1 MNKGI
6 IMEVHNRYLILLTS
20 EGEFVKGKKQDG
32 VHVGEE
38 IVFHHFR
45 EPLYTQLSNVMT
57 ILPKPVL
64 MMVASIVFVFAIL
77 YPTFNQKSVY
87 AYVSMETNIFVEF
100 EVDEHLHV
108 IDINTKDV
116 DTRNLIAQLDWKGK
130 DVSEVITSILEKSEI
145 VGLINSADN
154 ILVTSVLVKN
164 NSTHDDV
171 LSEIEEV
178 RSSHE
183 NIEYVEGTIEERTMA
198 QEQGVS
204 TGEYLKT
211 QLESSEP
218 NIETNQHEN
227 NGDKTL
233 DSSFQDIKVTASNDL
248 LKISSAQEDID
259 ISKDKDMGGISIEMP
274 ESSLST
280 SSNKETEQST
290 QRELSKVER
299 EEKKEQK
306 KQEREEKK
314 EQKKQEREEKK
325 EQKKQER
332 EEKKEQKKQER
343 AEKKEQKKHEREE
356 KKEQKKQERSEK
368 KEQKKQE
375 RED

>member
-20 EGEFVKGKKQDG
+20 EGEFVKGKKRDG

-45 EPLYTQLSNVMT
+45 EPLYTQFSNVMT

-108 IDINTKDV
+108 LDIYTKDV
-116 DTRNLIAQLDWKGK
+116 DTRKLIAQLDWKGK
-130 DVSEVITSILEKSEI
+130 DVSEVITSILEESEI

-154 ILVTSVLVKN
+154 ILVTSVFVKN

-171 LSEIEEV
+171 LSEIEQV

-183 NIEYVEGTIEERTMA
+183 NLEYVEGTIEERTMA

-211 QLESSEP
+211 QLENSEP
-218 NIETNQHEN
+218 NIETNQPEN
-227 NGDKTL
+227 NGDKTS

-248 LKISSAQEDID
+248 LKISSEQEDID
-259 ISKDKDMGGISIEMP
+259 ISKDKDIGGISIEMP
-274 ESSLST
+274 ESNLST
-280 SSNKETEQST
+280 NKSKETEQST
-290 QRELSKVER
+290 HRELSKA
-299 EEKKEQK
+299 
-306 KQEREEKK
+306 EREEKK

-343 AEKKEQKKHEREE
+343 AEKKERK
-356 KKEQKKQERSEK
+356 EK